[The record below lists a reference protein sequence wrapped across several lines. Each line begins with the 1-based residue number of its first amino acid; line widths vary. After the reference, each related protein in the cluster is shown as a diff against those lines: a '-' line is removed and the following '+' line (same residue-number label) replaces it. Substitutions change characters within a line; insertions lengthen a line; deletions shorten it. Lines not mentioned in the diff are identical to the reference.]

1 MLKELVALCLVS
13 AAAVMLLTGIA
24 RADDGASLSAKRAH
38 ELAQAGEVLL
48 IDIRRPQEWRDTGIG
63 GSASPVSMHE
73 KGFVEKLLDL
83 TGGDKSK
90 PLALICAAGIRS
102 SFMRSQLVQ
111 LGFTRVIDV
120 SEGMLGSAAG
130 DGWLKAGLPVKS
142 YRN

>member
-1 MLKELVALCLVS
+1 MLRELAALCLVS

-24 RADDGASLSAKRAH
+24 RAEDASSLSAKRAH

-73 KGFVEKLLDL
+73 KGFVEKLLNL
-83 TGGDKSK
+83 TGGDRTK

-130 DGWLKAGLPVKS
+130 AGWLKAGLPVKS

>member
-24 RADDGASLSAKRAH
+24 RAEDGASLSAERAH

-130 DGWLKAGLPVKS
+130 DGWLKAGLPVKP